1 VRAEATEPGAS
12 MPAPAP
18 GRPWSSAGLF
28 LGLCLGFVVSAA
40 QAGAAPPGD
49 PFGNVAAA
57 YLVKVDGREVWARN
71 PDVALPPASLTKMMT
86 ALLVLER
93 SDLRGVATI
102 SPAASRET
110 GTRLGLSPG
119 DRMPVIDL
127 LAGSLLGS
135 ANDACRALA
144 EHVAGSETK
153 FVALMNARARALGL
167 SRTRFANAC
176 GHDAPGMR
184 STARDLARLAE
195 TAMENPVF
203 AKMAGLEDG
212 WISTADAG
220 RKYPLENRNLLI
232 GRYRGAIGVKTGFTA
247 AAGKCLVALAERG
260 GKRVL
265 LVLLNAPDRWW
276 KAERILDAAFADGSG
291 ASSARP

>member
-1 VRAEATEPGAS
+1 MPYPVRTALLLAFCLGIVASAVWAEAEE
-12 MPAPAP
+12 
-18 GRPWSSAGLF
+18 
-28 LGLCLGFVVSAA
+28 
-40 QAGAAPPGD
+40 PGD

-71 PDVALPPASLTKMMT
+71 PDASLPPASLTKMMT

-93 SDLRGVATI
+93 ADLRSVVTVSGE
-102 SPAASRET
+102 ASRET
-110 GTRLGLSPG
+110 GARLGLAPG

-127 LAGSLLGS
+127 LAATLLGS
-135 ANDACRALA
+135 ANDACHALA
-144 EHVAGSETK
+144 EHVAGTETK
-153 FVALMNARARALGL
+153 FVTLMNARAREMGL
-167 SRTRFANAC
+167 SNTRFANAC

-184 STARDLARLAE
+184 STARDLARMAE
-195 TAMENPVF
+195 AAMGTPVF

-220 RKYPLENRNLLI
+220 KKFSLENKNLLI
-232 GRYRGAIGVKTGFTA
+232 GRYRGAIGVKTGFTGS
-247 AAGKCLVALAERG
+247 AGKCLVALAERG

-276 KAERILDAAFADGSG
+276 KAEEILDAAFARGSG
-291 ASSARP
+291 ASADPP

>member
-1 VRAEATEPGAS
+1 VPYPVRTALLLA
-12 MPAPAP
+12 
-18 GRPWSSAGLF
+18 F
-28 LGLCLGFVVSAA
+28 CLGIGATAA
-40 QAGAAPPGD
+40 RVEAAGD

-71 PDVALPPASLTKMMT
+71 PSTRLPPGSLTKMMT

-93 SDLRGVATI
+93 ADLRSVVTV
-102 SPAASRET
+102 SREASRET
-110 GTRLGLSPG
+110 GTRLGLEAG
-119 DRMPVIDL
+119 DRMLVIDL
-127 LAGSLLGS
+127 LAATLIGS
-135 ANDACRALA
+135 ANDACHVLA
-144 EHVAGSETK
+144 EHIAGSETK
-153 FVALMNARARALGL
+153 FVALMNARAREMGL
-167 SRTRFANAC
+167 SKTRFANAC

-195 TAMENPVF
+195 AAMGNPVF

-220 RKYPLENRNLLI
+220 KKFPLENKNLLI
-232 GRYRGAIGVKTGFTA
+232 GRYRGAVGVKTGFTGS
-247 AAGKCLVALAERG
+247 AGKCLVALAERG

-276 KAERILDAAFADGSG
+276 KAEEILDAAFAHGSG
-291 ASSARP
+291 ASADPP

>member
-1 VRAEATEPGAS
+1 MPYPVRTALLLA
-12 MPAPAP
+12 
-18 GRPWSSAGLF
+18 F
-28 LGLCLGFVVSAA
+28 CLGIGATAA
-40 QAGAAPPGD
+40 RVEAAGD

-71 PDVALPPASLTKMMT
+71 PSTRLPPGSLAKMMT

-93 SDLRGVATI
+93 ADLRSVVTV
-102 SPAASRET
+102 SREASRET
-110 GTRLGLSPG
+110 GTRLGLEAG
-119 DRMPVIDL
+119 DRMLVIDL
-127 LAGSLLGS
+127 LAATLIGS
-135 ANDACRALA
+135 ANDACHVLA
-144 EHVAGSETK
+144 EHIAGSETK
-153 FVALMNARARALGL
+153 FVTLMNARAREMGL
-167 SRTRFANAC
+167 SDTRFANAC

-195 TAMENPVF
+195 TAMGNAVF

-220 RKYPLENRNLLI
+220 KKFPLENKNLLI
-232 GRYRGAIGVKTGFTA
+232 GRYRGAVGVKTGFTGR
-247 AAGKCLVALAERG
+247 AGKCLVALAERG

-265 LVLLNAPDRWW
+265 LVMLNAPDRWW
-276 KAERILDAAFADGSG
+276 KAEEILDAAFAHGSG

>member
-1 VRAEATEPGAS
+1 MPYPVRTALLLAFCLGIVASAVWAEAEE
-12 MPAPAP
+12 
-18 GRPWSSAGLF
+18 
-28 LGLCLGFVVSAA
+28 
-40 QAGAAPPGD
+40 PGD

-71 PDVALPPASLTKMMT
+71 PDASLPPASLTKMMT

-93 SDLRGVATI
+93 ADLGQVVTVSRE
-102 SPAASRET
+102 ASRET
-110 GTRLGLSPG
+110 GARLGLAPG

-127 LAGSLLGS
+127 LAATLLGS
-135 ANDACRALA
+135 ANDACHALA
-144 EHVAGSETK
+144 EHVAGTETK
-153 FVALMNARARALGL
+153 FVTLMNARAREMGL
-167 SRTRFANAC
+167 SNTRFANAC

-184 STARDLARLAE
+184 STARDLARMAE
-195 TAMENPVF
+195 AAMGTPVF

-220 RKYPLENRNLLI
+220 KKFSLENKNLLI
-232 GRYRGAIGVKTGFTA
+232 GRYRGAIGVKTGFTGS
-247 AAGKCLVALAERG
+247 AGKCLVALAERG

-276 KAERILDAAFADGSG
+276 KAEEILDAAFAYGSG

>member
-1 VRAEATEPGAS
+1 VPYPVRTALLLVFYLGIGATAARVEAA
-12 MPAPAP
+12 
-18 GRPWSSAGLF
+18 
-28 LGLCLGFVVSAA
+28 
-40 QAGAAPPGD
+40 GD

-71 PDVALPPASLTKMMT
+71 PSTRLPPGSLAKMMT

-93 SDLRGVATI
+93 ADLRSVVTV
-102 SPAASRET
+102 SREASRET
-110 GTRLGLSPG
+110 GTRLGLDAG
-119 DRMPVIDL
+119 DRMLVIDL
-127 LAGSLLGS
+127 LAATLIGS
-135 ANDACRALA
+135 ANDACHVLA
-144 EHVAGSETK
+144 EHIAGSEKK
-153 FVALMNARARALGL
+153 FVVLMNARVREMGL

-195 TAMENPVF
+195 TAMGNAVF

-212 WISTADAG
+212 WISTVDG
-220 RKYPLENRNLLI
+220 GKKFPLENKNLLI
-232 GRYRGAIGVKTGFTA
+232 GRYRGAVGVKTGFTGR
-247 AAGKCLVALAERG
+247 AGKCLVALAERG

-276 KAERILDAAFADGSG
+276 KAEEILDAAFARRSG

>member
-1 VRAEATEPGAS
+1 VPYPVRTALLLAFCLSIGVTAARVEAA
-12 MPAPAP
+12 
-18 GRPWSSAGLF
+18 
-28 LGLCLGFVVSAA
+28 
-40 QAGAAPPGD
+40 GD

-71 PDVALPPASLTKMMT
+71 PSTRLPPGSLAKMMT

-93 SDLRGVATI
+93 ADLRSVVTV
-102 SPAASRET
+102 SREASRET
-110 GTRLGLSPG
+110 GTRLGLEAG
-119 DRMPVIDL
+119 DRMLVIDL
-127 LAGSLLGS
+127 LAATLIGS
-135 ANDACRALA
+135 ANDACHVLA
-144 EHVAGSETK
+144 EHIAGSETK
-153 FVALMNARARALGL
+153 FVTLMNARAREMGL
-167 SRTRFANAC
+167 SDTGFANAC

-195 TAMENPVF
+195 TAMGNAVF

-220 RKYPLENRNLLI
+220 KKFPLENKNLLI
-232 GRYRGAIGVKTGFTA
+232 GRYRGAMGVKTGFTGS
-247 AAGKCLVALAERG
+247 AGKCLVAVAERE

-276 KAERILDAAFADGSG
+276 KAEEILDAAFAHGSAAAAG
-291 ASSARP
+291 PP